1 VTPPAVLCE
10 PRDGVLLITL
20 NRPERRNAVDQAL
33 ADGLAAA
40 LDRLERSDALAAG
53 VIHGAGATFSAGMDL
68 KEFARTGQRPH
79 VAGRGFAG
87 IVERVPAK
95 PVIAAVEGHAVAG
108 GLEIAL
114 ACDIIVASRDS
125 RLGVPEVTRG
135 LVAVG
140 GAMLRLP
147 DRVGTSRALLLALT
161 GDPVSAER
169 AAGMGLVDVLAEPG
183 QACSDA
189 LALAARIARN
199 APLAVA
205 ATRSIVREQRAWAP
219 DEAWERQR
227 QPAAPVFASDDA
239 REGALAFAEKRS
251 PRWRGR

>member
-1 VTPPAVLCE
+1 MTPPAVLCE

-53 VIHGAGATFSAGMDL
+53 VIHGAGGTFCAGMDL
-68 KEFARTGQRPH
+68 KEFARTGRRPH

-87 IVERVPAK
+87 IVEHVPAK
-95 PVIAAVEGHAVAG
+95 PVIAAVEGYAVAG

-125 RLGVPEVTRG
+125 RLGLPEVTRG

-140 GAMLRLP
+140 GGLLRLP

-161 GDPVSAER
+161 GEPVSGER
-169 AAGMGLVDVLAEPG
+169 AVGMGLVDVLAEAG
-183 QACSDA
+183 QACRDA
-189 LALAARIARN
+189 LALAARVARN
-199 APLAVA
+199 APLALA
-205 ATRSIVREQRAWAP
+205 ATRTIVREQRAWDP

-227 QPAAPVFASDDA
+227 RLAAPVFSSEDA

>member
-1 VTPPAVLCE
+1 MTAPAVLCE

-40 LDRLERSDALAAG
+40 LDRLERSDGLAAG

-68 KEFARTGQRPH
+68 KEFARTGKRPH
-79 VAGRGFAG
+79 VTGRGFAG
-87 IVERVPAK
+87 IVERIPAK
-95 PVIAAVEGHAVAG
+95 PVIAAVEGYAVAG

-114 ACDIIVASRDS
+114 ACDIIVASRES
-125 RLGVPEVTRG
+125 RLGLPEVTRG

-140 GAMLRLP
+140 GALLRLP
-147 DRVGTSRALLLALT
+147 DRLGRSGALLLALT
-161 GDPVSAER
+161 GDVIPAER

-183 QACSDA
+183 EACRDA

-199 APLAVA
+199 APLAVT
-205 ATRSIVREQRAWAP
+205 ATRSIVRQQDGWSADDAWQ
-219 DEAWERQR
+219 RQR
-227 QPAAPVFASDDA
+227 QLAGPVFGSQDA